1 MLLTQNVNSIQV
13 IGIHKEAN
21 YDKKLNSG
29 TFIGEIFNN
38 KNNKNNNYII
48 AEIDIKDNDVNK
60 DIRIINSYEKYMS
73 ENLYFL
79 EIEKEL
85 MNEEQIKQCEIRIN
99 DKLIHFNYFYKFTK
113 KGKYIIK
120 YSFNNYLANTNNM
133 FSYC

>member
-79 EIEKEL
+79 EIEKI
-85 MNEEQIKQCEIRIN
+85 NE
-99 DKLIHFNYFYKFTK
+99 
-113 KGKYIIK
+113 
-120 YSFNNYLANTNNM
+120 
-133 FSYC
+133 

>member
-120 YSFNNYLANTNNM
+120 YSFHNYLANTNNM